1 MPPKATK
8 IMPVFDQY
16 SEEQPHANYEGQ
28 PQVNYEEIVKH
39 LITQMNPPTPPP
51 KPKPKRVLTEERKQV
66 LRDQLARGREKSLHS
81 RTMMRKLDPPE
92 FTTTLEHEN
101 LPPKP
106 AKVPKQPKAMA
117 PAYSHEKIDELITN
131 IKELTKAQK
140 AKMDKKEKL
149 EKEKEEKEREKEKLK
164 LEKEREKEDDNFLLL
179 PIKKPEQKQPVV
191 PEQKQHIVPEQ
202 KQPVAPTTSAYYIA
216 KRAIRKRKF

>member
-1 MPPKATK
+1 MPPKAPK
-8 IMPVFDQY
+8 IKPVFDHESEQIN
-16 SEEQPHANYEGQ
+16 EEQQ
-28 PQVNYEEIVKH
+28 QVNYEEVVKH
-39 LITQMNPPTPPP
+39 LITQMNQTQNPPKP

-66 LRDQLARGREKSLHS
+66 LRDQLARGREKSLHL
-81 RTMMRKLDPPE
+81 RTMTRKLDAPE

-106 AKVPKQPKAMA
+106 LKPVKVPKAPKIVV
-117 PAYSHEKIDELITN
+117 PAYSYEKIDELITN

-149 EKEKEEKEREKEKLK
+149 EKEREEKEREKEKIK

-179 PIKKPEQKQPVV
+179 PIKKPEQKQPVAL
-191 PEQKQHIVPEQ
+191 EQ
-202 KQPVAPTTSAYYIA
+202 KQPEALTTSAYYVP
-216 KRAIRKRKF
+216 KRAIRTRKF

>member
-1 MPPKATK
+1 MT
-8 IMPVFDQY
+8 
-16 SEEQPHANYEGQ
+16 
-28 PQVNYEEIVKH
+28 
-39 LITQMNPPTPPP
+39 
-51 KPKPKRVLTEERKQV
+51 
-66 LRDQLARGREKSLHS
+66 
-81 RTMMRKLDPPE
+81 RKLDPPE
-92 FTTTLEHEN
+92 FTTTLEDEN

-106 AKVPKQPKAMA
+106 AKVPKQPKAMS

-149 EKEKEEKEREKEKLK
+149 EREKEEKEKEKEKIK

-191 PEQKQHIVPEQ
+191 PAQ
-202 KQPVAPTTSAYYIA
+202 KQPVAPTTLAYYVP
-216 KRAIRKRKF
+216 KRAIRTRKF